1 MQTIPCGPRCDLKEA
16 LSWHRQ
22 DTQRYMQP
30 KVQYVANSIPSK
42 RTFNARLQNAKIYA
56 PENKDAS
63 KLESAAASNERVGEK
78 MFKFDNSVV
87 LAGSKQDFG
96 IQPPKELSRNEGLL
110 QNLKRYGASGILS
123 YGLLSTVYYVGAF
136 LFVWFYVA
144 PTPGG
149 MGYPAAA
156 QRLLKILAMVWAGS
170 QVTKSFRAGGALALA
185 PSVDKGLSWV
195 TIQFRFRSRG
205 MAFGAIVVTCVA
217 LSLSVVSVVMLVW
230 A

>member
-1 MQTIPCGPRCDLKEA
+1 MQTIPCGSRYNLKET

-30 KVQYVANSIPSK
+30 KVRYVATSISRK
-42 RTFNARLQNAKIYA
+42 RAFHARLRNSKIYA
-56 PENKDAS
+56 LENKDAS
-63 KLESAAASNERVGEK
+63 QLESAAASNERVGDK
-78 MFKFDNSVV
+78 MFNFDNSV
-87 LAGSKQDFG
+87 LLEGSKRDLG
-96 IQPPKELSRNEGLL
+96 IQPPKALSRNEGLL

-123 YGLLSTVYYVGAF
+123 YGLLSTVYYVGTF

-170 QVTKSFRAGGALALA
+170 QVSKPFRAGGALALA
-185 PSVDKGLSWV
+185 PSVDRGLSWV
-195 TIQFRFRSRG
+195 TTQFRFSRG
-205 MAFGAIVVTCVA
+205 MAFGAIVVTCA
-217 LSLSVVSVVMLVW
+217 ALFLSLVIVVMLIW